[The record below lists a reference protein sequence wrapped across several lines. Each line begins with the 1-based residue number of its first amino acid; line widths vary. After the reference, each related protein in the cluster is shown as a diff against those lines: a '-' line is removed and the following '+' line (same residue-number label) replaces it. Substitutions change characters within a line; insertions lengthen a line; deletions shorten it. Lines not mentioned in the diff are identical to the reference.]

1 MSNPT
6 PPAQKHRAPTIMP
19 GSNPDIDKFMGLI
32 PPDNLAAPLPP
43 IIKKSETVPLPDEP
57 IVSQESTV
65 KPEEVVTKTPHEEY
79 LDALKAIDVTPDQAA
94 NIVDSLII
102 HGFYEETFLLNKK
115 FPVKFRTRDQSS
127 NLRVDK
133 ALADQKP
140 EYNSSYMTLVVTHNI
155 AASLVQ
161 WGKFICKPYESDEEF
176 EKTLKL
182 VQKIPQPIF
191 QLLVEQLSK
200 FDQKLLTVSNSAA
213 VISNF

>member
-1 MSNPT
+1 
-6 PPAQKHRAPTIMP
+6 
-19 GSNPDIDKFMGLI
+19 MGMI

-43 IIKKSETVPLPDEP
+43 VLKQPTVPLPDEP
-57 IVSQESTV
+57 VAAQESTV
-65 KPEEVVTKTPHEEY
+65 KPEEIVVKTPHEEY
-79 LDALKAIDVTPDQAA
+79 LEALKAINVTPDQAA

-102 HGFYEETFLLNKK
+102 QGFYEETFLLNKK
-115 FPVKFRTRDQSS
+115 FPVKFRSRDQGS
-127 NLRVDK
+127 NQRIDR
-133 ALADQKP
+133 ALADHKP

-161 WGKFICKPYESDEEF
+161 YGKFICQPYVSDEEF
-176 EKTLKL
+176 DKTLKM